1 MTLYLAPLHGITHY
15 HFRNCFLKHF
25 YGIDCAIAPF
35 MAARAKDKFNP
46 KNITDLLPENNP
58 NISIIPQVMGNNPNE
73 IRDTIEVLHETFG
86 YKQFNWNIGCPANQ
100 IVRKKRGCGV
110 MPFPDLVEEIVSEVC
125 GKTAIQF
132 SLKMRLGLHSHK
144 EGLEILQKVTPYPI
158 HFLCIH
164 PRLGVQ
170 QYEGN
175 VDLDTF
181 EIFYQ
186 STHHKIVYSGDI
198 NDVEFFEY
206 LQQRFP
212 KIEDWMLGRGILQ
225 NPFLAEQIVGA
236 LRATPLPD
244 NPTRFINFYHEYS
257 EILLSLKNEKISLGV
272 LKELWKYFA
281 VFWKLNSE
289 ELQKL
294 LRINDYQIFNN
305 VINCVFSQEI

>member
-1 MTLYLAPLHGITHY
+1 
-15 HFRNCFLKHF
+15 
-25 YGIDCAIAPF
+25 
-35 MAARAKDKFNP
+35 
-46 KNITDLLPENNP
+46 
-58 NISIIPQVMGNNPNE
+58 
-73 IRDTIEVLHETFG
+73 
-86 YKQFNWNIGCPANQ
+86 
-100 IVRKKRGCGV
+100 
-110 MPFPDLVEEIVSEVC
+110 MPFPDLVEEVVSEVC

-132 SLKMRLGLHSHK
+132 SLKMRLGLHFPK
-144 EGLEILQKVTPYPI
+144 EGLEILQKLNPYPV

-175 VDLDTF
+175 VDLDMF

-212 KIEDWMLGRGILQ
+212 KIKDWMLGRGILQ
-225 NPFLAEQIVGA
+225 NPFLAEEMVGT
-236 LRATPLPD
+236 LRAASLH

-257 EILLSLKNEKISLGV
+257 EILLSFKNEKISLGV

-281 VFWKLNSE
+281 AFWKIETE

-294 LRINDYQIFNN
+294 LRINDYQIFNKF
-305 VINCVFSQEI
+305 VLELINQKVFTFSS